1 MEATAPQHGLSN
13 LQLELLKLYS
23 RNIPDEDLLAIKSL
37 IVKYM
42 AEKASKMA
50 AKIMEE
56 KGLDVDTILKT
67 HIRTP
72 LKNLKNH

>member
-23 RNIPDEDLLAIKSL
+23 RNIADENLLAIKGM
-37 IVKYM
+37 I
-42 AEKASKMA
+42 A
-50 AKIMEE
+50 AYFAKKTTELANNAWDE
-56 KGLDVDTILKT
+56 KGLDAETILKT

-72 LKNLKNH
+72 YR

>member
-1 MEATAPQHGLSN
+1 MEATAPKQHGLSN

-50 AKIMEE
+50 AEIMEE

-72 LKNLKNH
+72 YNPHE